1 MPTVPTDALA
11 AAQFLFRHLYRPIE
25 LTAGETLFAVAE
37 TEHAA
42 EGDDWLWTDDNAKVL
57 EFVSRP
63 EIWARFPRE
72 SAEMLRF
79 VQAMCRGPFIFRRVS
94 PHRLERVDG
103 EGAVGRFV
111 HSLMHVRSEL
121 PRGAVMAGIRFH
133 DGRTAD
139 NLVLG
144 GNVVEFTYR
153 RRRFRLNIA
162 EAITDVAADQRDGVL
177 TLRHSGD
184 LHFKARWQA
193 IRLGRMTYVYT
204 IDAGSMLVGAE
215 AVLEVD
221 PTAAVSDVVLTIGHD
236 HLSHGVN
243 GVRYNS
249 IAGLVAGGSPAAFVA
264 GEPGR
269 HILPAKGAPYYSIAQ
284 SEIAGFALCV
294 HSAPRDPDRLAEIEV
309 QIAESGWLHLA
320 RARYRFDGPCRG
332 ARLAVAEDKM
342 LTAGGFYDRVGDYAE
357 LMRHALAQRSSQ
369 RAVVD
374 YSVSYDYG
382 AEINA
387 FAKCFAV
394 CTGEDAAPDWQ
405 ALGQS
410 TKDAFDTYLKYYDEC
425 FVAGHRQNKNTILS
439 RQLAFVIMGIATM
452 YRATGAKSYLEKLK
466 ELSDVLLDF
475 EVQFEGIGGE
485 PASAFPYGI
494 HTQRAA
500 WVDGHSSALLAL
512 TLARRHLDNP
522 RFTTAIDRGLASYC
536 WETCGVGGGPN
547 PHKIDLVSTGI
558 VLDGLG
564 WHTENSY
571 WNFNVGLTLRFFNS
585 LRSSI
590 VPELQ
595 AIAAKHRGR
604 IELFEMV
611 MRRQIERSITERDD
625 AIEIRT
631 SIYSGETTSETQPGV
646 MLGLLGHP
654 YD

>member
-1 MPTVPTDALA
+1 MPDLPTDAFA
-11 AAQFLFRHLYRPIE
+11 AANFLMRYLYRPID
-25 LTAGETLFAVAE
+25 LAASETLFAVAE
-37 TEHAA
+37 TEQTF

-63 EIWARFPRE
+63 EIWSRFSTE
-72 SAEMLRF
+72 AIEMLRF
-79 VQAMCRGPFIFRRVS
+79 VQAMCRGPFIFRRIS
-94 PHRLERVDG
+94 KPRLERVDG
-103 EGAVGRFV
+103 EGPVGRFV
-111 HSLMHVRSEL
+111 HSLMHVGSEL

-133 DGRTAD
+133 DSRTAD
-139 NLVLG
+139 NLMLG
-144 GNVVEFTYR
+144 GNVVEFAYR
-153 RRRFRLNIA
+153 RRRIRLNVA
-162 EAITDVAADQRDGVL
+162 EAITDVAAEQRDGVL

-184 LHFKARWQA
+184 LHFKGRWQA
-193 IRLGRMTYVYT
+193 VRLGRITYVYT

-215 AVLEVD
+215 AMLEVD

-236 HLSHGVN
+236 DLSHGVN

-249 IAGLVAGGSPAAFVA
+249 IAGVIPGSAAAVFTA

-269 HILPAKGAPYYSIAQ
+269 HVLPASGASYYSIAQ
-284 SEIAGFALCV
+284 SEIAGFALCA
-294 HSAPRDPDRLAEIEV
+294 HSAPRDLGRLAEIEV
-309 QIAESGWLHLA
+309 QIRKPGWLHLA

-394 CTGEDAAPDWQ
+394 CTEANAEPGWR
-405 ALGQS
+405 ALAQS
-410 TKDAFDTYLKYYDEC
+410 AKDTFDTYLQVYDEC

-466 ELSDVLLDF
+466 ELSEVLLDF
-475 EVQFEGIGGE
+475 EVRFEGIGGE
-485 PASAFPYGI
+485 PTSAFPYGI
-494 HTQRAA
+494 HSERAA
-500 WVDGHSSALLAL
+500 FVDGHSSALLAL

-547 PHKIDLVSTGI
+547 PHKTDLVSTGI

-571 WNFNVGLTLRFFNS
+571 WNFNVGLTLRFFNA
-585 LRSSI
+585 LRSST

-631 SIYSGETTSETQPGV
+631 SIYSGETNSETQPWV